1 MTIAES
7 SLAAL
12 RLVLNQDESLPAL
25 RAVLFMFGAAGAFAW
40 ARRRTGLSL
49 FALVLGGLIALSYWL
64 VQIEAPFGLGTD
76 PGLTRQWAQA
86 GVSAHVE
93 SSAEGFVR
101 GTSAEGSLLAGL
113 ASVGVPLWLVHLT
126 PQIAV
131 LFGYGLTILAPW
143 LVIRNR
149 GSAAWT
155 AALFA
160 GGGLWP
166 DLSGFGV
173 LALEPSIL
181 GIVFPFMGI
190 AILVRRTGRLRRAFH
205 TRRVGFAAG
214 LIALAAAA
222 RAFQGGIEANAVSWL
237 CLTLLTLMLAPRLRT
252 AVRLISRSRSG
263 VLRIESALL
272 LCVFCGGSLFWW
284 NPLRSLPGFREAR
297 AAGVAMGRPL
307 RFISE
312 NVPVDGVVLA
322 SPGYSAAIAALSGR
336 RVLFPS
342 RLEDE
347 PPVPNP
353 LRRAR
358 LLSLTLEG
366 RPPERLASLFSVTH
380 LLLGPGEPTPPS
392 PDTVLASD
400 PEVMSLV
407 PVYQDVK
414 DFRVFRLDKNK
425 KKK

>member
-1 MTIAES
+1 MTGAES

-12 RLVLNQDESLPAL
+12 RLVLAQEESLPAL
-25 RAVLFMFGAAGAFAW
+25 RASLFLFGAAGAFAW
-40 ARRRTGLSL
+40 SRRRTGLSL
-49 FALVLGGLIALSYWL
+49 FALVLGGLFALSYWL
-64 VQIEAPFGLGTD
+64 VQIEAPLGLGTD

-86 GVSAHVE
+86 GVSAHAA
-93 SSAEGFVR
+93 SSEEGFVR
-101 GTSAEGSLLAGL
+101 GTAAERSLLAGL
-113 ASVGVPLWLVHLT
+113 ASAGVPLWLVHLT

-143 LVIRNR
+143 LVIRSR
-149 GSAAWT
+149 VSAAWT

-173 LALEPSIL
+173 LALEPSIV

-190 AILVRRTGRLRRAFH
+190 AILLRRTGRLRRALH
-205 TRRVGFAAG
+205 ARRVGIAAG
-214 LIALAAAA
+214 LIGLAAAA

-252 AVRLISRSRSG
+252 TVRLISRSRSG
-263 VLRIESALL
+263 VLRLESALL
-272 LCVFCGGSLFWW
+272 LCVFCGGGLFWW
-284 NPLRSLPGFREAR
+284 NPPRSLPGFREAR
-297 AAGVAMGRPL
+297 AEGVAMGRPL

-322 SPGYSAAIAALSGR
+322 SPDYSAAIAALSGR
-336 RVLFPS
+336 RVLFPP
-342 RLEDE
+342 RHEDATA
-347 PPVPNP
+347 VPNP

-358 LLSLTLEG
+358 LLSLALEG

-392 PDTVLASD
+392 PDTLVASD
-400 PEVMSLV
+400 PEVLGLV

-414 DFRVFRLDKNK
+414 DFRVFRLVK
-425 KKK
+425 KK